1 MELGSWLTSQFH
13 SYLTCPLRLPLS
25 LSSPTL
31 FFSHFLPITHF
42 NLHSLFLIIAFLF
55 PQSHTPLASL
65 FCHLSV
71 ELGLNLAKYICTQA
85 VRKSRKT
92 EMKMILAY
100 YLICLLTVVWRV
112 RGSLIILWPICSLD
126 LAWTIHYCSP
136 TVFRSSIFSPLHR
149 LTQTHPFL
157 FSTTVP
163 HFSPIFSSQWEE
175 AQQTGSSG

>member
-1 MELGSWLTSQFH
+1 MELGSWLTSQFC

-25 LSSPTL
+25 LSSSTL
-31 FFSHFLPITHF
+31 LFSHFLPITHF
-42 NLHSLFLIIAFLF
+42 NLHSLFFIIAFLF

-71 ELGLNLAKYICTQA
+71 ELGLDLAKYICTQA

-92 EMKMILAY
+92 EIKMILAY
-100 YLICLLTVVWRV
+100 YLICLLTVVWRI

-136 TVFRSSIFSPLHR
+136 TVFRSSIFFPFAQAHSDTPFPFFHPSPS
-149 LTQTHPFL
+149 FL
-157 FSTTVP
+157 P
-163 HFSPIFSSQWEE
+163 HL
-175 AQQTGSSG
+175 

>member
-1 MELGSWLTSQFH
+1 MELGSWLTSQFC
-13 SYLTCPLRLPLS
+13 SYLICPLHLPLS

-31 FFSHFLPITHF
+31 LFSHFLPITHF

-71 ELGLNLAKYICTQA
+71 ELGLDLAKYICTQA

-92 EMKMILAY
+92 EIKMILAY

-136 TVFRSSIFSPLHR
+136 TVFRSSIFFPSAQAHSD
-149 LTQTHPFL
+149 TPFPFFHHGPSFL
-157 FSTTVP
+157 P
-163 HFSPIFSSQWEE
+163 HL
-175 AQQTGSSG
+175 